1 MSVIFVKGKGIPGPG
16 VYSVKSISMNNKG
29 SYFVSKF
36 KSSLGK
42 SFGHSTRPS
51 IADNKGYPG
60 PGLYTSPS
68 DFPEIRSKS
77 KRGNSQ
83 SMSTLLAKKSS
94 MSKTTKETTSKEWF
108 SRIFC

>member
-1 MSVIFVKGKGIPGPG
+1 
-16 VYSVKSISMNNKG
+16 MNNKG

-60 PGLYTSPS
+60 PGQYKKPS
-68 DFPEIRSKS
+68 DFPDIQKKGR
-77 KRGNSQ
+77 RVGSQ
-83 SMSTLLAKKSS
+83 S
-94 MSKTTKETTSKEWF
+94 
-108 SRIFC
+108 

>member
-1 MSVIFVKGKGIPGPG
+1 
-16 VYSVKSISMNNKG
+16 MNNKG